1 MKEEIIYIYLFCEI
15 YIVSIK
21 KIQIYIYTYIGIE
34 DGVRTRSKAESQP
47 YEWTSMPVLVK
58 IFKVIINELAND
70 IEIINATQ
78 DTEVSNTR
86 LCFFLVLVLLFFI
99 LFFYFQFYFIK
110 MKT

>member
-1 MKEEIIYIYLFCEI
+1 
-15 YIVSIK
+15 
-21 KIQIYIYTYIGIE
+21 
-34 DGVRTRSKAESQP
+34 
-47 YEWTSMPVLVK
+47 MPILVK

-86 LCFFLVLVLLFFI
+86 LFFFIVLVLLFFI
-99 LFFYFQFYFIK
+99 SFFYFQFYFIK